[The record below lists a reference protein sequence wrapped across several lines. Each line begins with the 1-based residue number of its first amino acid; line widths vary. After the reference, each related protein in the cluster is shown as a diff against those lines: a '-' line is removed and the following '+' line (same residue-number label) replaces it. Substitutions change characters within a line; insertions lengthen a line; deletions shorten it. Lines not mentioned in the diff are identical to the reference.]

1 MASNAEN
8 GVGCWLFFDDLPE
21 GAVEA
26 AFIGHTH
33 EEIYSLEMGER
44 GYTVPCQTCR
54 TRQGIT
60 LTYDPRLTM
69 LGGDG
74 IIETPREA

>member
-8 GVGCWLFFDDLPE
+8 ETLCWLFFDDLPD
-21 GAVEA
+21 GAEEA
-26 AFIGHTH
+26 AFVGHTH
-33 EEIYSLEMGER
+33 EAIYSDEMGER
-44 GYTVPCQTCR
+44 GFTIPCGACR
-54 TRQGIT
+54 KRTGIT

-74 IIETPREA
+74 VIARASS